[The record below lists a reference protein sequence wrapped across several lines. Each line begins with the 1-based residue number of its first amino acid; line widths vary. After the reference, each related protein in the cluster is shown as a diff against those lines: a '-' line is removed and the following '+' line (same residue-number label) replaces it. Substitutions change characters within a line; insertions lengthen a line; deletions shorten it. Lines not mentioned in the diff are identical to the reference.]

1 MSEELTNN
9 QPQETE
15 VANPAENTTDTPTE
29 TTVEESAQVEQP
41 TTETEDYSNVDT
53 AEKATE
59 VLESKGFDYQALTEE
74 FQANGDL
81 TPETRDKLAK
91 QGLTPELVDAYI
103 EGQKAIVQRAMEDI
117 ASTVGGME
125 NMATIVDWAKANL
138 SEEEKKSI
146 DAVHDPAV
154 IKILLKDL
162 ERRMNDSEG
171 YVPQAQLQGGAGDV
185 RGDYFES
192 MAEVEEAINDPR
204 YSKDPAYRAKVAQ
217 KLTASREA
225 GVLEIK

>member
-29 TTVEESAQVEQP
+29 TTVDESAQVEQP

-53 AEKATE
+53 ADKATE

-192 MAEVEEAINDPR
+192 MAEAEEAINDPR

>member
-15 VANPAENTTDTPTE
+15 VVSPAENTTETPTE
-29 TTVEESAQVEQP
+29 TTVEDSAQVEQP
-41 TTETEDYSNVDT
+41 TTEAEDYSAVNTV
-53 AEKATE
+53 EKATE
-59 VLESKGFDYQALTEE
+59 VLESKGFDYQALTDE

-81 TPETRDKLAK
+81 TPETREKLAK
-91 QGLTPELVDAYI
+91 QGITGEILDNYI

-125 NMATIVDWAKANL
+125 QMAVIVDWAKANL
-138 SEEEKKSI
+138 SDAEKKSI

-171 YVPQAQLQGGAGDV
+171 YVPQAQLQGGAGESK
-185 RGDYFES
+185 GNYFES

-204 YSKDPAYRAKVAQ
+204 YSKDPIYRAKVAQ

>member
-15 VANPAENTTDTPTE
+15 VDNAAENTTETPTE
-29 TTVEESAQVEQP
+29 TTVDDSAQVEQK
-41 TTETEDYSNVDT
+41 TETVEDYSTVDT
-53 AEKATE
+53 AEKASE

-81 TPETRDKLAK
+81 TPETREKLAK
-91 QGLTPELVDAYI
+91 QGITGEILDAYI

-125 NMATIVDWAKANL
+125 QMETIVEWAKANL
-138 SEEEKKSI
+138 SEAEKKSI

-171 YVPQAQLQGGAGDV
+171 YVPQAQLQGGAGET
-185 RGDYFES
+185 RGNYFES
-192 MAEVEEAINDPR
+192 MHEVEEAINDPR
-204 YSKDPAYRAKVAQ
+204 YSSDPVYRAKVAQ

>member
-29 TTVEESAQVEQP
+29 TTVEKSAQVEQP

>member
-1 MSEELTNN
+1 MSEELNNN

-15 VANPAENTTDTPTE
+15 VDSAAENTTETPTE
-29 TTVEESAQVEQP
+29 TTVEDSAQVEQK
-41 TTETEDYSNVDT
+41 TETVEDYSTVDT
-53 AEKATE
+53 AEKASE

-81 TPETRDKLAK
+81 TPETREKLAK
-91 QGLTPELVDAYI
+91 QGITGEILDAYI

-125 NMATIVDWAKANL
+125 QMETIVEWAKTNL
-138 SEEEKKSI
+138 SEAEKKSI

-171 YVPQAQLQGGAGDV
+171 YVPQAQLQGGAGET
-185 RGDYFES
+185 RGNYFES
-192 MAEVEEAINDPR
+192 MHEVEEAINDPR
-204 YSKDPAYRAKVAQ
+204 YSSDPVYRAKVAQ

>member
-15 VANPAENTTDTPTE
+15 VVNPAENTTDTPTE

>member
-117 ASTVGGME
+117 ASTVGGMA

>member
-204 YSKDPAYRAKVAQ
+204 YSKDPVYRAKVAQ

>member
-29 TTVEESAQVEQP
+29 TTVDESAQVEKP
-41 TTETEDYSNVDT
+41 TIETEDYSNVDT

-171 YVPQAQLQGGAGDV
+171 YIPQAQLQGGAGDV
-185 RGDYFES
+185 RGNYFES

>member
-15 VANPAENTTDTPTE
+15 VDNTAENTTEAPTE
-29 TTVEESAQVEQP
+29 TTVEDSAQVEQK
-41 TTETEDYSNVDT
+41 TETVEDYSTVDT
-53 AEKATE
+53 AEKASE

-81 TPETRDKLAK
+81 TPETREKLAK
-91 QGLTPELVDAYI
+91 QGITGEILDAYI

-125 NMATIVDWAKANL
+125 QMGTIVEWAKANL
-138 SEEEKKSI
+138 SEAEKKSI

-162 ERRMNDSEG
+162 GQVMLGGNDCYLAMCHKCWRERIR
-171 YVPQAQLQGGAGDV
+171 AQ
-185 RGDYFES
+185 R
-192 MAEVEEAINDPR
+192 NN
-204 YSKDPAYRAKVAQ
+204 
-217 KLTASREA
+217 
-225 GVLEIK
+225 